1 MQDHNLFN
9 GSSDDLRQ
17 DLATGRALDWAE
29 LYALNALSDAEQ
41 TAIEDYISGADPA
54 QRAAFDQ
61 RVRGAREA
69 LARAYVVD
77 DVTPPPALLD
87 RILAQLPVEL
97 AAPGTP
103 AGSAHVDGSD
113 PATNELAERRDR
125 RRRTTPVGRWLMAA
139 AAAVVITV
147 GGVSVAQNLQPTS
160 VEQEV
165 LRAQD
170 LQSTTFTIP
179 AGGTAELKM
188 SREEDAAVI
197 TLNEVPAPPAG
208 KVYQMWRV
216 PTDGSGPVS
225 VGTMTG
231 DDVEDSLVTTVEGL
245 GSSMGFAITVEPD
258 GGSERPTLPII
269 AEIPFEA

>member
-1 MQDHNLFN
+1 MQDHTFN
-9 GSSDDLRQ
+9 DSANDFEQ
-17 DLATGRALDWAE
+17 DLADGRAIEWAE
-29 LYALNALSDAEQ
+29 MYALNALSDTEQ
-41 TAIEDYISGADPA
+41 TSIENYISSASPA
-54 QRAAFDQ
+54 QQEAFDE
-61 RVRGAREA
+61 RVRGAQET
-69 LARAYVVD
+69 LARAYVID
-77 DVTPPPALLD
+77 GIAPPPALLD

-97 AAPGTP
+97 LAPGTH
-103 AGSAHVDGSD
+103 AAAHVNSSE
-113 PATNELAERRDR
+113 PAATNELAERRDK
-125 RRRTTPVGRWLMAA
+125 RRRTTPVGRWLVAA

-179 AGGTAELKM
+179 AGGTAELKL
-188 SREEDAAVI
+188 SRDEDAAVI

-216 PTDGSGPVS
+216 PTDGSSPVS
-225 VGTMTG
+225 VNTMTG

-245 GSSMGFAITVEPD
+245 GSAMGFAITVEPD
-258 GGSERPTLPII
+258 GGSERPTLPLV

>member
-1 MQDHNLFN
+1 MQDHSTFDEL
-9 GSSDDLRQ
+9 SDDLEQ
-17 DLATGRALDWAE
+17 DLANGRVLDWAE
-29 LYALNALSDAEQ
+29 MYALNALGDAEQ
-41 TAIEDYISGADPA
+41 TALENFISGADPA
-54 QRAAFDQ
+54 QREAFDE
-61 RVRGAREA
+61 RVRGARET
-69 LARAYVVD
+69 LARTYVVD
-77 DVTPPPALLD
+77 DIAPPPALLH
-87 RILAQLPVEL
+87 RILAQLPAEL
-97 AAPGTP
+97 AASGSP
-103 AGSAHVDGSD
+103 AATVDSGE
-113 PATNELAERRDR
+113 PAALNELDERRNK
-125 RRRTTPVGRWLMAA
+125 RRRTTPVGRWLVAA

-179 AGGTAELKM
+179 AGGTAELSL
-188 SREEDAAVI
+188 SRDEDAAVI

-208 KVYQMWRV
+208 KVYQMWQV
-216 PTDGSGPVS
+216 PTDGSNPVS
-225 VGTMTG
+225 ISTMTG

-258 GGSERPTLPII
+258 GGSERPTLPLV